1 MDLREPAVAAFR
13 AGSSCR
19 AVGERF
25 GVAESSVV
33 KWSQR
38 EATTGSVAPGKVGG
52 HRKPVLAPHHDRLM
66 ERVAQT
72 PDVTLTALRCNLAA
86 QGVNVSLDTIW
97 RYLRAAGLSFKK
109 KARWLRNRTARMSHA
124 SG

>member
-86 QGVNVSLDTIW
+86 QGVNV
-97 RYLRAAGLSFKK
+97 
-109 KARWLRNRTARMSHA
+109 
-124 SG
+124 